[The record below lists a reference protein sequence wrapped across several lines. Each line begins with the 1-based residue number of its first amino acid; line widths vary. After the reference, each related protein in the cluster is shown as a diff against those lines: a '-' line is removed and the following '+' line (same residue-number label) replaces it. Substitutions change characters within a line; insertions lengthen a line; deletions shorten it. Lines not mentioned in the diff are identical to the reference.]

1 MFVYKRRLMFM
12 ENGFWVKNK
21 WRLTRQYVKEGTF
34 RYDVLALVPL
44 EILYVVLGINATY
57 LRLPRLIKVIAF
69 WEFTERLDAIL
80 AKPYFLRIVKT
91 VIYMIY
97 LIHLNA
103 CAYFAVSAYE
113 GIGVNKFVYDGQGNA
128 YIRCFYFATK
138 TATSIGK
145 NKRPT
150 NILEIIFMTASWLMG
165 VFVFAILIGDIRDIV
180 GNARKNALDF
190 QHQLDN
196 ITTYMNN
203 NKVAKKCSGT
213 SQKMDALH
221 LVPTKKFR

>member
-1 MFVYKRRLMFM
+1 MIPLRAIFPFALTESHLVPWLLFDYIGDSIFLLDMFVYKRRLMFM

-113 GIGVNKFVYDGQGNA
+113 GIGINKFVYDGQGNA

-138 TATSIGK
+138 VRFSIF
-145 NKRPT
+145 NY
-150 NILEIIFMTASWLMG
+150 EFSFIFL
-165 VFVFAILIGDIRDIV
+165 ILI
-180 GNARKNALDF
+180 
-190 QHQLDN
+190 
-196 ITTYMNN
+196 
-203 NKVAKKCSGT
+203 
-213 SQKMDALH
+213 
-221 LVPTKKFR
+221 